1 MTFLRSTCLCLL
13 PIAPLFLSFAYSA
26 MNPIT
31 TRESDIFD
39 NECKFCAHVPKTFV
53 EHVNTKICPSCYTW
67 IAESVGLGNI
77 GIRTTE

>member
-1 MTFLRSTCLCLL
+1 MVFLRSGSHYLL
-13 PIAPLFLSFAYSA
+13 ATAPLFLSFLYSG
-26 MNPIT
+26 MTPIT

-39 NECKFCAHVPKTFV
+39 NECKFCAHEPKTLV

-67 IAESVGLGNI
+67 IAESVGLANI